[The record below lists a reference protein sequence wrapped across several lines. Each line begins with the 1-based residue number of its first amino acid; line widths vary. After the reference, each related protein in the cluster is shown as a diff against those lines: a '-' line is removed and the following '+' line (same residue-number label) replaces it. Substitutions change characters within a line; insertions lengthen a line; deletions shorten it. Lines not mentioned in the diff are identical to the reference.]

1 MEAAGAGNSR
11 WRRASSVKKKKNV
24 FSSSSFSFILPSS
37 TTQAA
42 PAPAKAATGRKLSQ
56 ANTKKPAVR
65 LISFQFEG
73 WRRRAR
79 GTVGAVERRASK
91 KKLFLILFF
100 LFLFSSSTTQA
111 APAPAKAATGRK
123 LSQANTKKPAVRE
136 ISV

>member
-11 WRRASSVKKKKNV
+11 CRRAPSVKN
-24 FSSSSFSFILPSS
+24 
-37 TTQAA
+37 
-42 PAPAKAATGRKLSQ
+42 
-56 ANTKKPAVR
+56 
-65 LISFQFEG
+65 
-73 WRRRAR
+73 
-79 GTVGAVERRASK
+79 
-91 KKLFLILFF
+91 KLFLILFF